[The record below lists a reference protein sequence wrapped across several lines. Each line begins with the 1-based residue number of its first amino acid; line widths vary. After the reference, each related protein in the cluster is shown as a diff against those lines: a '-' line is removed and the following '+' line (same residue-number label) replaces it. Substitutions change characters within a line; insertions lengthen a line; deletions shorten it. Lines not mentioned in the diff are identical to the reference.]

1 MMLEEEMVIQDTIP
15 HLIYE
20 ILTKYRTPQLFVP
33 PPKIMQ
39 GWRVVLQSNIV
50 MSFGNNK
57 NYESSEKNSGK

>member
-1 MMLEEEMVIQDTIP
+1 MYVNFVKIYTKSTICLSMMLEEEMVIQDTIP

-39 GWRVVLQSNIV
+39 G
-50 MSFGNNK
+50 G
-57 NYESSEKNSGK
+57 E